1 MSVAALHQAAAR
13 AIAPRKP
20 MRVSEWA
27 DKNRVLSQKGS
38 QHVGKWNSRRNPAQI
53 EIMDCF
59 STRSPVRDVVAI
71 LPIQFGKS
79 EIETN
84 ILGYRMCEDPG
95 PIMVAFP
102 GEVSMNKWID
112 QKLNPLI
119 ESTPAVARVLTST
132 ASRESSNRRHFKDF
146 DGGQLYIEHAGNPV
160 RLKSTSVRDT
170 LCDEF
175 SSFSNL
181 LRGGDDP
188 EALLDGRNS
197 GFPNTYKRLKV
208 GTPEIAGLCRLT
220 QLWEKSDKRLYHIA
234 CPDCSHEQH
243 FEWSGLHWTPDAT
256 RCWYVCR
263 ECGVVIEEHQKTHLI
278 ADGRWIPTGDPDA
291 RIRGYQANCLY
302 YPLGLGPRWL
312 DLVHMWR
319 DAQSDPGKLKTF
331 VNDRLAE
338 AWEDPAMR
346 AVKHNVIA
354 DRVEPYR
361 LRLAPAGVL
370 VATAGVDTQD
380 NRLAVQILGWGRGM
394 ACWVLDYVELDGDP
408 AEPEVWAKLTDLLNR
423 PIEHEW
429 GGLLQV
435 DAMAIDAGGH
445 RTEDVKHFVRQR
457 RVRRPMCI
465 FGAVPN
471 NAPVLTK
478 AKLQDVNYRGKL
490 DKNGVHIHHVGTVG
504 IKHRLYSWLSADAD
518 RPPESRQVHL
528 SEELDGAFLG
538 GLVSE
543 TYNPTKNRF
552 EKKRGAPRNEPLDT
566 WVYGY
571 AAAHHQDL
579 RLHRFSKANWD
590 LREARLR
597 ETARVGHLDSRE
609 TLRPAANDPAM
620 PDSRET
626 RAAAAR
632 RQITARAA
640 LDAVLAAVDRNPTE
654 PVEAPTLA
662 EWRNVAGGTN
672 TERDLL
678 AVVLDQLDEPGAPIA
693 ALLDA
698 RLLES
703 IRSVLGAALPRTT
716 THIFRSRRGVRSGG
730 VR

>member
-20 MRVSEWA
+20 MRVSDWA

-59 STRSPVRDVVAI
+59 STRSTVRDVVAI

-95 PIMVAFP
+95 PIMVTFP

-132 ASRESSNRRHFKDF
+132 ASRESSNRRYFKDF

-170 LCDEF
+170 ICDEF
-175 SSFSNL
+175 SSFANL

-197 GFPNTYKRLKV
+197 GFPNTYKRIKV

-220 QLWEKSDKRLYHIA
+220 QLWEKSDKRLYHFA

-243 FEWSGLHWTPDAT
+243 FEWSGLHWTPDAS

-263 ECGVVIEEHQKTHLI
+263 ECGVVIEEHQKTQLM
-278 ADGRWIPTGDPDA
+278 ANGRWIPTGDPEA
-291 RIRGYQANCLY
+291 RVRGYQANCLY

-319 DAQSDPGKLKTF
+319 DAQADPGKLKTF

-354 DRVEPYR
+354 DRVEPYK
-361 LRLAPAGVL
+361 LRTAPSGVL
-370 VATAGVDTQD
+370 LLTAGVDTQD
-380 NRLAVQILGWGRGM
+380 NRLAVQIVGWGRGM
-394 ACWVLDYVELDGDP
+394 TCWILDYVELDGDP
-408 AEPEVWAKLTDLLNR
+408 ANPEVWARLTDLLNK
-423 PIEHEW
+423 PIEHER
-429 GGLLQV
+429 GGVLRVQ
-435 DAMAIDAGGH
+435 ATAIDAGGH
-445 RTEDVKHFVRQR
+445 RTEAVKHFVRER
-457 RVRRPMCI
+457 RIARPLCI

-471 NAPVLTK
+471 NAPVLSK
-478 AKLQDVNYRGKL
+478 AKLQDVTWRGQL
-490 DKNGVHIHHVGTVG
+490 DKRGVHIQHVGTVG
-504 IKHRLYSWLSADAD
+504 IKHLLYSRLSADAD
-518 RPPESRQVHL
+518 KPVEARMVHL
-528 SEELDGAFLG
+528 SDELDQAYLG
-538 GLVSE
+538 GLVAE

-552 EKKRGAPRNEPLDT
+552 EKKKGAPRNEPLDT
-566 WVYGY
+566 WVYAY
-571 AAAHHQDL
+571 AAAHHQEL
-579 RLHRFSKANWD
+579 RLHRFTKADWD
-590 LREARLR
+590 AIEIRLCA
-597 ETARVGHLDSRE
+597 TPNAPAANDSRE
-609 TLRPAANDPAM
+609 TQQEAPAM
-620 PDSRET
+620 AGNDSRGT
-626 RAAAAR
+626 QPRKRA
-632 RQITARAA
+632 
-640 LDAVLAAVDRNPTE
+640 
-654 PVEAPTLA
+654 
-662 EWRNVAGGTN
+662 
-672 TERDLL
+672 
-678 AVVLDQLDEPGAPIA
+678 
-693 ALLDA
+693 
-698 RLLES
+698 
-703 IRSVLGAALPRTT
+703 
-716 THIFRSRRGVRSGG
+716 RSGG
-730 VR
+730 VVDGDWSF